1 MIGAYVLGRPMPSFS
16 RALTSEASVYRA
28 GGLVKCC
35 SGRMSTVASGWPTCV
50 GGSCCS
56 VEATGQTLLYPSK
69 TRTRPA
75 AL

>member
-1 MIGAYVLGRPMPSFS
+1 MIEAYVLGRPMPSFS

-35 SGRMSTVASGWPTCV
+35 SGRMSTVASDWPTCV

-56 VEATGQTLLYPSK
+56 LAEVCQTLL
-69 TRTRPA
+69 
-75 AL
+75 